1 LRLSEKCNILFGW
14 DSLLAQCVD
23 ANVKECDK
31 WHMIKVNKKQKD
43 KYKKNYFKV
52 EQLQIFKC
60 VVSRKITKLKKPK

>member
-31 WHMIKVNKKQKD
+31 WHMIKVNKKQKV
-43 KYKKNYFKV
+43 NT
-52 EQLQIFKC
+52 
-60 VVSRKITKLKKPK
+60 RKTILK